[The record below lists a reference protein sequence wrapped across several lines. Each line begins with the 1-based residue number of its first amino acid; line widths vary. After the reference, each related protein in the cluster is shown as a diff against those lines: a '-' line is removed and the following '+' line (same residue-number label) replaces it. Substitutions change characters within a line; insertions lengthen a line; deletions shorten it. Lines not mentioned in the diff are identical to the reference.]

1 MWGSVKQLSRCS
13 RSQCHTLRD
22 QNGCLYAG
30 KRFYS
35 LLERGGYP
43 LGRKTSGMFKL
54 PCIPVDNVSGS
65 KSSSLRY
72 AHSLQNDPD
81 LNRDFFVRLWLA
93 DKKKAKPTAM
103 LRSKVRKPGSSDET
117 SIDVRF
123 LPKLLERMLS
133 SKATLD
139 DKSYDK
145 LKLGLKQP
153 PTSQSITGSL
163 KPMSLEEVILFSLF
177 RSHYNENNGVI
188 YLFGVYCSPLL
199 IPVGIVTE
207 IC

>member
-1 MWGSVKQLSRCS
+1 MWGSIKQLSRCS

-22 QNGCLYAG
+22 QNACLYAG

-35 LLERGGYP
+35 SLERGGYP

-54 PCIPVDNVSGS
+54 PCIPVDNVFWS
-65 KSSSLRY
+65 KISSLRY
-72 AHSLQNDPD
+72 GHILQNDPD

-93 DKKKAKPTAM
+93 DKKKTKPTAK
-103 LRSKVRKPGSSDET
+103 LRNKVLKPGSSDET
-117 SIDVRF
+117 SVDVRI

-133 SKATLD
+133 GKATLD
-139 DKSYDK
+139 EKSYDK
-145 LKLGLKQP
+145 LKGLKLP

-163 KPMSLEEVILFSLF
+163 KPVSLEEVTYSVSFGA
-177 RSHYNENNGVI
+177 HYNENDGVI
-188 YLFGVYCSPLL
+188 YFFGVYCSPLL
-199 IPVGIVTE
+199 IPAGIVTD